1 MKKNGLRGVRVPSG
15 ALDTSLGWVS
25 VHGLLDDPLKN
36 SNKEK
41 DHCRSTKD
49 FEKIAHLSL
58 SCEERKERTCPL
70 YSVTPPANEVVRR

>member
-1 MKKNGLRGVRVPSG
+1 MRVLSG
-15 ALDTSLGWVS
+15 ALDPLLDKAS

-49 FEKIAHLSL
+49 FEKISYSNLSL
-58 SCEERKERTCPL
+58 YRVK
-70 YSVTPPANEVVRR
+70 NEKKVLVHCTQ